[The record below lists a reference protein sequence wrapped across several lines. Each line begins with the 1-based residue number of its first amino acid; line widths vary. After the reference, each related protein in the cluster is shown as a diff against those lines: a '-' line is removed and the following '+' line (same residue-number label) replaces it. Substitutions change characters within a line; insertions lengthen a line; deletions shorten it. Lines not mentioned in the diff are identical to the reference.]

1 MSPRLL
7 APLSALVLCASLA
20 HASPRVFGEAMPE
33 GEAQAIGT
41 AIAAGIEADAA
52 ARKFSGRITEVCQ
65 AKGCWVMLEDEGQ
78 VARVMMKDHD
88 VGLPRDARGRAVVHG
103 VLSEKVLDEKT
114 ARHLAEDAGR
124 SEPVATREFR
134 IVATSVELLGG

>member
-7 APLSALVLCASLA
+7 APLLVLALFAPLTHAASK
-20 HASPRVFGEAMPE
+20 VYGEAMPA
-33 GEAQAIGT
+33 GEAQAIGA
-41 AIAAGIEADAA
+41 AIEAGIPADAD

-65 AKGCWVMLEDEGQ
+65 AKGCWVMLEDGGQ

-88 VGLPRDARGRAVVHG
+88 VGLPKDARGRAVVHG
-103 VLSEKVLDEKT
+103 VLTEKVLDEKT

-124 SEPVATREFR
+124 REPVATREFR
-134 IVATSVELLGG
+134 IVATSIELQDG